1 MRLNCLLLIFQGQDG
16 DDLSAGS
23 LLLTMEFEIRLPEN
37 KPFDAIALGLNAVD
51 HIIVVPHY
59 PEFNSKVKF
68 NSHHLTAGGQCATA
82 MVALARLGLR
92 SRYLGKIGDDE
103 TGRFQ
108 SHSLVSEGVTADLIV
123 KEGAET
129 QIAFIVVD
137 ARNGERTVIWS
148 RDENLLIEESEV
160 DREAITSGRALLLD
174 GHNVAASIRAATYAQ
189 EAGIPTVL
197 DIDNIYEGVEHLL
210 PRIDFL
216 ISSATFPGRFTGE
229 TDLRLSLKKLQAM
242 TGSMFVAATLG
253 VEGVLAYFR
262 GEYIYSPAFSVQ
274 AVDTTGAGDAFH
286 AGFIYGLLKGY
297 SVEGT
302 LRVANAVA
310 ALKCQAVGART
321 SLPRPD
327 ELNALLASQES

>member
-1 MRLNCLLLIFQGQDG
+1 
-16 DDLSAGS
+16 
-23 LLLTMEFEIRLPEN
+23 MEFEIRLPEN
-37 KPFDAIALGLNAVD
+37 KPFDAVALGLNAVD

-92 SRYLGKIGDDE
+92 SRYIGKVGDDE
-103 TGRFQ
+103 TARFQ
-108 SHSLVSEGVTADLIV
+108 IQSLVSEGVEAGDLIV
-123 KEGAET
+123 EKGAET

-137 ARNGERTVIWS
+137 ARNGERTVIWN
-148 RDENLLIEESEV
+148 RDERLLIRENEV

-216 ISSATFPGRFTGE
+216 ISSATFPERFTGE
-229 TDLRLSLKKLQAM
+229 KDLRLSLKKLQAM

-262 GEYIYSPAFSVQ
+262 GEYIYSPAFSVK

-297 SVEGT
+297 SVAET
-302 LRVANAVA
+302 LRVANGVA

-321 SLPRPD
+321 SLPAPA
-327 ELNALLASQES
+327 ELNALLASR